1 MSNVQS
7 WNRPSINICVCH
19 LMRVDEPL
27 GGGGRGGL
35 CDGGVSEEG
44 AHTGEAVPG

>member
-1 MSNVQS
+1 MSDVRF
-7 WNRPSINICVCH
+7 WNRPSINVCVRR
-19 LMRVDEPL
+19 LMLVDEPP

-44 AHTGEAVPG
+44 VHSGEAVPG